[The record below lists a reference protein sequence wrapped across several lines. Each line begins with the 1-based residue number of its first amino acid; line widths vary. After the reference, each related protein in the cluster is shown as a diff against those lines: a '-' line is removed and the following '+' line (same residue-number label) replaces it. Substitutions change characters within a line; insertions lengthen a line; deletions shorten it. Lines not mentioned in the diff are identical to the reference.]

1 MPHTPRIWKSR
12 IKQYQ
17 LKQSF
22 FSERALF
29 SFLNS
34 GSKELQN
41 MYQNLLIGRHDEESL
56 YYVINTGIGSQFSSA
71 LYLNPL
77 TPWSD

>member
-1 MPHTPRIWKSR
+1 
-12 IKQYQ
+12 
-17 LKQSF
+17 
-22 FSERALF
+22 
-29 SFLNS
+29 
-34 GSKELQN
+34 